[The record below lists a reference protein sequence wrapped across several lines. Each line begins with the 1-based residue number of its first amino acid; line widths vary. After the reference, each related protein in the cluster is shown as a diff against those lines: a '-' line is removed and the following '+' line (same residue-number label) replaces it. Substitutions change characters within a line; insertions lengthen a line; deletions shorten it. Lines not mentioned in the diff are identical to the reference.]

1 MYVSDTNMF
10 LRCKICRRRGE
21 GIAKED
27 FASLVTIL
35 FSNTFVKAFRSWNVV
50 KLTLSQK

>member
-1 MYVSDTNMF
+1 MF

-35 FSNTFVKAFRSWNVV
+35 FSNTMSKHLEVGMLLN
-50 KLTLSQK
+50 